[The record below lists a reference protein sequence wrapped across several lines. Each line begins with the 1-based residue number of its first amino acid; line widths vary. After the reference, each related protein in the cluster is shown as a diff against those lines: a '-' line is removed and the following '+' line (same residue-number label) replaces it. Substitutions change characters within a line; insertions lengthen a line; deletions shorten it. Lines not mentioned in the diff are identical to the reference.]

1 MKAFPRIYGVVGEFG
16 SKETLLEAARL
27 ARARGYKNI
36 DAFSPLPIEELY
48 KILGWPGSW
57 APLWVLTGGILG
69 GVTGYLMQLW
79 GIGINYPFNIG
90 GRPLNSWPLYI
101 PITFELTILGGA
113 SAAVLSLFVLNGLPR
128 LHHPVFSV
136 PGFER
141 ATTDGFFLCMMSNDP
156 IFDPILV
163 KTFFL
168 RETKA
173 IRITELRE

>member
-1 MKAFPRIYGVVGEFG
+1 VKAFPRIYGVVAEFK
-16 SKETLLEAARL
+16 SRETLLKAAQR
-27 ARARGYKNI
+27 ARAHGYGSM
-36 DAFSPLPIEELY
+36 DAFSPLPVEGLDE
-48 KILGWPGSW
+48 ILGRTWSW
-57 APLWVLTGGILG
+57 APAWVLAGGILG
-69 GVTGYLMQLW
+69 GLTGYFMQLW

-113 SAAVLSLFVLNGLPR
+113 FAAVLSLFVLNGLPR

-141 ATTDGFFLCMMSNDP
+141 ATTDAFFLCVLSSDP

-163 KTFFL
+163 RSFFF
-168 RETKA
+168 RETSA
-173 IRITELRE
+173 INVTELRI